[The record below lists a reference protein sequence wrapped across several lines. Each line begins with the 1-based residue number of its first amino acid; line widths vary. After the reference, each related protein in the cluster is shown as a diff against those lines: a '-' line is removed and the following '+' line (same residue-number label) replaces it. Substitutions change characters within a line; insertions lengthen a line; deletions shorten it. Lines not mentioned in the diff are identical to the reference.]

1 AGESSCGPVGIVA
14 GGNGRMYFSLP
25 DSGSCGGD
33 PDRIGSVADD
43 GSGMTSV
50 TGRGRAFDL
59 TVSGGKL
66 YVPDF
71 VGDAVR
77 RVHLGTLA
85 SESVV
90 SFPTN
95 SLPDGIAADGSGRIW
110 VTLWAGGTVGHFP
123 GAQDGGLGTT
133 IPGAGLG
140 EPFGIAMGPDGRMY
154 AAASGSAEIA
164 RFDAAGSV
172 QRYATPGGKPWQI
185 IAGADEDLY
194 FTDVGSPR
202 ILRFVNGAPRA
213 ATGAVNVLAATAA
226 SVAGQVDARGNET
239 QVVFDYGTTTA
250 YGSTTAPLTVARGVG
265 NTDVRAD
272 LPGLEPGTTYHVR
285 VRATN
290 AEGAVTG
297 TDATFTT
304 PLLPPTPVRAAVSF
318 RWGFTSS
325 FTVLTRVR
333 VRQVARQDTIKL
345 TCKGRGCG
353 VKKKTV
359 RNKQGTVKFTKH
371 FGAERRLR
379 KGTKVRLRI
388 TAPNRIGAVV
398 TLKVRKG
405 KDPKITRR
413 CTLPGSSKPRKRCSA
428 P

>member
-1 AGESSCGPVGIVA
+1 
-14 GGNGRMYFSLP
+14 M
-25 DSGSCGGD
+25 
-33 PDRIGSVADD
+33 
-43 GSGMTSV
+43 
-50 TGRGRAFDL
+50 
-59 TVSGGKL
+59 
-66 YVPDF
+66 PDF
-71 VGDAVR
+71 DGDAVR

-85 SESVV
+85 SESIV
-90 SFPTN
+90 SFPTTACRTA
-95 SLPDGIAADGSGRIW
+95 SPRTDPAGSGSRSGPAGPSA
-110 VTLWAGGTVGHFP
+110 TSPGRRTAGWAP
-123 GAQDGGLGTT
+123 RSRA
-133 IPGAGLG
+133 P
-140 EPFGIAMGPDGRMY
+140 
-154 AAASGSAEIA
+154 GSASRSASRWAPTGGCTPRRRA
-164 RFDAAGSV
+164 RPRSRASTPRGRV

-272 LPGLEPGTTYHVR
+272 LPSLEPGTTYHVR

-304 PLLPPTPVRAAVSF
+304 PLPPPTPVRAAVSF

-325 FTVLTRVR
+325 FTILTRVR
-333 VRQVARQDTIKL
+333 VRQVARQDKIKL

-353 VKKKTV
+353 VKKRTV

>member
-1 AGESSCGPVGIVA
+1 
-14 GGNGRMYFSLP
+14 
-25 DSGSCGGD
+25 
-33 PDRIGSVADD
+33 
-43 GSGMTSV
+43 
-50 TGRGRAFDL
+50 
-59 TVSGGKL
+59 
-66 YVPDF
+66 
-71 VGDAVR
+71 
-77 RVHLGTLA
+77 
-85 SESVV
+85 
-90 SFPTN
+90 
-95 SLPDGIAADGSGRIW
+95 
-110 VTLWAGGTVGHFP
+110 
-123 GAQDGGLGTT
+123 
-133 IPGAGLG
+133 
-140 EPFGIAMGPDGRMY
+140 MY

-185 IAGADEDLY
+185 IAGPDEDLY

-202 ILRFVNGAPRA
+202 ILRFVNSAPRA
-213 ATGAVNVLAATAA
+213 ADGRRQR
-226 SVAGQVDARGNET
+226 AGRHRGVGRRAGGRARQRDAGRLRLRHH
-239 QVVFDYGTTTA
+239 DAYGT
-250 YGSTTAPLTVARGVG
+250 TTAPLTVAAGVG

-297 TDATFTT
+297 ADATFTT
-304 PLLPPTPVRAAVSF
+304 PLPPPTPVRAAVSF

-325 FTVLTRVR
+325 YTILTRVR
-333 VRQVARQDTIKL
+333 VRQVARQDKIKL

-371 FGAERRLR
+371 FGAERKLR

-388 TAPNRIGAVV
+388 TAPNRIGSVV

-413 CTLPGSSKPRKRCSA
+413 CTLPGSSKLRKRCSA